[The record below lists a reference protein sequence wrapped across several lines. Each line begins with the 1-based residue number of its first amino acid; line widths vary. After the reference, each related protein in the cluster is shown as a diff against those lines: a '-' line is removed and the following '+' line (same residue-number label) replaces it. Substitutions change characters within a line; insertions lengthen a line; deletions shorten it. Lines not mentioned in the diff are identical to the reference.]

1 MEMQNLWKTYEEEVR
16 TLRTR
21 IAALRER
28 LHDTTMPPI
37 ERQELE
43 GRKRLLS
50 EEARDMES
58 AMADIAVYAEAEKAG
73 EAACA

>member
-1 MEMQNLWKTYEEEVR
+1 MEMQNLWNTYEEEVR
-16 TLRTR
+16 TLRKR

-28 LHDTTMPPI
+28 LHDTTMPLT

-50 EEARDMES
+50 EEARDMEY

>member
-16 TLRTR
+16 TLRKR

-28 LHDTTMPPI
+28 LHDSTMPLT

-50 EEARDMES
+50 EEARDMEC